1 MEQVNSK
8 SIAALTL
15 GILAIVIPY
24 IGFILGI
31 IGVIFSS
38 KALSEI
44 RTRHENGYGLAI
56 AGRICSI
63 VGIVLQ
69 LIILFLVFLG
79 LSAMFM

>member
-15 GILAIVIPY
+15 E
-24 IGFILGI
+24 
-31 IGVIFSS
+31 
-38 KALSEI
+38 ALSEI